1 MARVVPHHK
10 DPARELLA
18 EVQRHLPAGTRFA
31 QEAFTSERRRPVFV
45 RLSEL
50 APENFYLFDELAAH
64 AFRRATVELA
74 ARDGSGRLTITYP
87 SYGEFQAQRPWL
99 QRGAF
104 HRGRLRVLVAGQVPA
119 VPAPGLAMDFCNI
132 TASLRA
138 RYSLVM
144 NQGPH
149 PRLFICRDG
158 GPLKA
163 VDRQRSLG
171 FFSVDGR
178 LIEEIAD
185 EIELLL
191 RGGVTTLRTFERL
204 ETLHQTTQRISRE
217 LESYSRRME
226 LAVRRAQRRP
236 DLLTPAR
243 FDRIVGQAVAKME
256 QLQEIPRRALRT
268 IEKAKSR

>member
-1 MARVVPHHK
+1 MATVYFNHK
-10 DPARELLA
+10 NPVRELLG

-45 RLSEL
+45 KLSEL
-50 APENFYLFDELAAH
+50 IPENFYLFDEAAVH
-64 AFRRATVELA
+64 AFRNAVVELA
-74 ARDGSGRLTITYP
+74 ARDGDGRLTISYP
-87 SYGEFQAQRPWL
+87 SYGEFQAQRQWL

-104 HRGRLRVLVAGQVPA
+104 KPGRIRVLVAGQAPVVP
-119 VPAPGLAMDFCNI
+119 PPDIAMDFYNVA
-132 TASLRA
+132 ASLRA

-144 NQGPH
+144 NEGVRPL
-149 PRLFICRDG
+149 LFICRESG
-158 GPLKA
+158 QLTA
-163 VDRQRSLG
+163 IDRQRSLG
-171 FFSVDGR
+171 FFSVDGH

-185 EIELLL
+185 EVELLL
-191 RGGVTTLRTFERL
+191 RGMMTTLSTFGRL

-236 DLLTPAR
+236 DLLTTAR

-256 QLQEIPRRALRT
+256 QLREIPRRALRT
-268 IEKAKSR
+268 MEKAP

>member
-1 MARVVPHHK
+1 MYPNHRN
-10 DPARELLA
+10 PARELLG
-18 EVQRHLPAGTRFA
+18 EVQRHLPPGTRFA
-31 QEAFTSERRRPVFV
+31 QEAFTSERRRPVFIK
-45 RLSEL
+45 LAEL
-50 APENFYLFDELAAH
+50 APENFYLFDELAVH
-64 AFRRATVELA
+64 AFRKAVVELA
-74 ARDGSGRLTITYP
+74 ARDGNGRLTISYP

-104 HRGRLRVLVAGQVPA
+104 KPGRVRVLVAGQAPVVP
-119 VPAPGLAMDFCNI
+119 PPEIAMDFHNV

-144 NQGPH
+144 NEGVRPL
-149 PRLFICRDG
+149 LFIGRESSQ
-158 GPLKA
+158 LKA
-163 VDRQRSLG
+163 LDRQRSLG
-171 FFSVDGR
+171 FFSVDGH

-185 EIELLL
+185 EVELLV
-191 RGGVTTLRTFERL
+191 RGMVTSLSTFERL
-204 ETLHQTTQRISRE
+204 ETLHQTTQRIARE
-217 LESYSRRME
+217 LESYSRRVE

-268 IEKAKSR
+268 IEKIR